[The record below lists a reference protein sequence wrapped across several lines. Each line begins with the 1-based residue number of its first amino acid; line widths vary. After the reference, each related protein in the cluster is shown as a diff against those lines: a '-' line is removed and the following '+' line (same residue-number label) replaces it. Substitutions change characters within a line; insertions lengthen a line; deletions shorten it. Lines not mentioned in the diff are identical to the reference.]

1 MKSNPPPAELIE
13 RLTQHNQQHL
23 LDSWDELNP
32 SEREAFAAQIAAVD
46 FVEIEKLLAET
57 GTTSVEETPEAR
69 ARRATRPRN
78 LVRLPNSQQD
88 IAEREEAAR
97 QGEQLLAD
105 GKVGIILVAGG
116 QGSRLG
122 FEHPKGMFPIGPLS
136 DHTLFQLLIEQAV
149 ARSRRAGVTIPYY
162 VMTSDATHDE
172 TIDFFTQHEYFG
184 LDESAVRFF
193 RQGNMP
199 AVDAKTG
206 RLLLASR
213 GRLALSP
220 DGHGGM
226 LAALQQA
233 ELIDDMR
240 ERSVEYLY
248 YHQIDNP
255 TAIVCDPM
263 FLGFHVA
270 HSSEMS
276 TKVIAKR
283 SAEERMGVV
292 VDVDGQMQIIEYS
305 DMPDDVAA
313 MTDES
318 GELLHWAGS
327 TAIHVFNRELLERL
341 TGGGLALPFHVAHK
355 QVAFIDHDG
364 QLQQPKEPN
373 AYKFERFI
381 FDALTHARGALV
393 LEADRAAEFS
403 PVKNA
408 SGADSPETSRRDM
421 IALHAGWLR
430 RAGATLPEGADVEIS
445 PLFALDAD
453 ELQGKIAAGTELG
466 REIHLH
472 E

>member
-1 MKSNPPPAELIE
+1 MSNSHPTELIQP
-13 RLTQHNQQHL
+13 LQQHNQQHL

-32 SEREAFAAQIAAVD
+32 SEREALVTQIAAVD
-46 FVEIEKLLAET
+46 FAEIERLLAET
-57 GTTSVEETPEAR
+57 GTASAAEQPEAR

-78 LVRLPNSQQD
+78 LVRLPNSPQE
-88 IAEREEAAR
+88 IAEHREAAR

-122 FEHPKGMFPIGPLS
+122 FDHPKGMFPIGPVS
-136 DHTLFQLLIEQAV
+136 DNTLFQLLIEQAV

-162 VMTSDATHDE
+162 VMTSDATHEE
-172 TIDFFTQHEYFG
+172 TVSFFEQHNDFG
-184 LDESAVRFF
+184 LDETAVRFF

-199 AVDAKTG
+199 AVDAATG
-206 RLLLASR
+206 RLLLAAP

-226 LAALQQA
+226 LAALQQ
-233 ELIDDMR
+233 EQLFDDMR
-240 ERSVEYLY
+240 ERGVEFLF
-248 YHQIDNP
+248 YHQVDNS
-255 TAIVCDPM
+255 TAVVCDPV
-263 FLGFHVA
+263 FLGLHAA
-270 HSSEMS
+270 HGSEMS
-276 TKVIAKR
+276 IKVVAKR

-292 VDVDGQMQIIEYS
+292 VDVDGKTQIIEYS
-305 DMPDDVAA
+305 DMPAEVAA
-313 MTDES
+313 MTDDA
-318 GELLHWAGS
+318 GDLLHWAGS

-341 TGGGLALPFHVAHK
+341 AGGEHALPFHKAHK
-355 QVAFIDHDG
+355 QVEFIDHDG
-364 QLQQPKEPN
+364 QLQQPDKPN

-381 FDALTHARGALV
+381 FDALTQARKALV

-408 SGADSPETSRRDM
+408 AGADSPETARRDM

-430 RAGATLPEGADVEIS
+430 RAGATFPEGAAVEIS

-453 ELQGKIAAGTELG
+453 ELNDKIPAGTEFG

>member
-1 MKSNPPPAELIE
+1 MPSPPPAELVQ
-13 RLTQHNQQHL
+13 RLTQHDQQHL
-23 LDSWDELNP
+23 LDSWDKLNP
-32 SEREAFAAQIAAVD
+32 SEREVFLAQLSALDFA
-46 FVEIEKLLAET
+46 EIGSLLAET
-57 GTTSVEETPEAR
+57 GTTSADEKPEAR
-69 ARRATRPRN
+69 ARRAAQPRK
-78 LVRLPNSQQD
+78 LVRLPNSPQEM
-88 IAEREEAAR
+88 AERHEASR

-122 FEHPKGMFPIGPLS
+122 FDHPKGMFPIGPVS
-136 DHTLFQLLIEQAV
+136 DNTLFQLLIEQAV

-172 TIDFFTQHEYFG
+172 TIEFFGQHEYFG

-199 AVDAKTG
+199 AVDAGTG
-206 RLLLASR
+206 RLLLAAP
-213 GRLALSP
+213 GRLAISP

-233 ELIDDMR
+233 QLLDDMR
-240 ERSVEYLY
+240 ERGVEYLY
-248 YHQIDNP
+248 YHQVDNP
-255 TAIVCDPM
+255 TAVVCDPV

-270 HSSEMS
+270 HGSEMS

-292 VDVDGQMQIIEYS
+292 VDVDGQTQIIEYS

-313 MTDES
+313 MTDDS

-341 TGGGLALPFHVAHK
+341 TGGELALPFHVAHK
-355 QVAFIDHDG
+355 QVEFIDRDG

-421 IALHAGWLR
+421 MALHAGWLR
-430 RAGATLPEGADVEIS
+430 QAGATLPEGADVEIS
-445 PLFALDAD
+445 PLYALDAD
-453 ELQGKIAAGTELG
+453 ELQGKISAGTEFDGPVNL
-466 REIHLH
+466 RE
-472 E
+472 